1 MASSSASPRLSSAP
15 AAAATFAICCA
26 ASAAFVDA
34 SGRVAEKNA
43 LVIAATTGADDI
55 NRPFLV
61 RLLSEI
67 GLGVGVEDNRKR
79 RSAKTRREDWAGN
92 RRGRQLRGGGRQRS
106 ICDTPILCANA
117 CNAGRRPDDPEAGLY
132 SAWCRGDDSQVDP
145 ALDMAQGR
153 GTWSAQICCHSI
165 DRVICDAIT

>member
-15 AAAATFAICCA
+15 VAATTFAICCA

-34 SGRVAEKNA
+34 SGRVAERNA

-67 GLGVGVEDNRKR
+67 GLGVGVEDNCKR
-79 RSAKTRREDWAGN
+79 RSAKTRQEDWAGN

-106 ICDTPILCANA
+106 ICDTPV
-117 CNAGRRPDDPEAGLY
+117 RRETRWAAEGEGIRCMSHGIGWLVVRPTKHT
-132 SAWCRGDDSQVDP
+132 RT
-145 ALDMAQGR
+145 R
-153 GTWSAQICCHSI
+153 
-165 DRVICDAIT
+165 AIARL